1 MIQHGLPV
9 QVSDSSPSSLVT
21 WLATLEFSLAL
32 SLAMRGPLVPTLA
45 GLASSRAT
53 AEVSSRW
60 PSGYVAQTP
69 CPKSLRLCR
78 YQPCGGGWSA

>member
-53 AEVSSRW
+53 AEV
-60 PSGYVAQTP
+60 
-69 CPKSLRLCR
+69 
-78 YQPCGGGWSA
+78 